1 MDNARWFQYHV
12 CMRYKDVQLVKVR
25 RCALPIRM
33 TAVVDGAVSSTAV
46 LGLHGYGG
54 YSGELALPARLLHQ
68 AGCSVYVPRLPGHG
82 TTQQDFDRTT
92 RHDWMSAAV
101 ESYLDLSAAYE
112 HVYVMGHSMGG
123 LLAVLL
129 AAVFPVE
136 RLALMAPALE
146 MRSRYMSLAPVLRL
160 LRHSIPIDWEPD
172 PSVEFF
178 DDRDPDDDTVL
189 GKEYWSSLNLK
200 QINEL
205 FKLRKEATR
214 LLPKVSADTLVLT
227 GGNDPTV
234 PEHVGAMIEAKI
246 KGPVRHVHLPESSH
260 LIPYDPNAAER
271 TVAMDEILRLFVEG
285 WS

>member
-1 MDNARWFQYHV
+1 
-12 CMRYKDVQLVKVR
+12 MRYKDVQMVNVR
-25 RCALPIRM
+25 RCARPIRM
-33 TAVVDGAVSSTAV
+33 TAAVDGSASSTAV

-54 YSGELALPARLLHQ
+54 YPGELALPAQLLHQ
-68 AGCSVYVPRLPGHG
+68 AGCSVCVPRLPGHG

-92 RHDWMSAAV
+92 RHDWVSAAV
-101 ESYLDLSAAYE
+101 ESYLDLSAVYE
-112 HVYVMGHSMGG
+112 HVYVMGHSMGA

-129 AAVFPVE
+129 SAVFPVE
-136 RLALMAPALE
+136 RIVLMAPALE
-146 MRSRYMSLAPVLRL
+146 MRSRYMSLVPVLRL
-160 LRHSIPIDWEPD
+160 LRRSIPIDWNPD

-214 LLPKVSADTLVLT
+214 LLSKVCADTLVLT
-227 GGNDPTV
+227 GGKDPTV
-234 PEHVGAMIEAKI
+234 PEHVGAMIAAKTR
-246 KGPVRHVHLPESSH
+246 GPVRHVHLPEASH

-271 TVAMDEILRLFVEG
+271 TKAMNEILSLFVEG
-285 WS
+285 WN